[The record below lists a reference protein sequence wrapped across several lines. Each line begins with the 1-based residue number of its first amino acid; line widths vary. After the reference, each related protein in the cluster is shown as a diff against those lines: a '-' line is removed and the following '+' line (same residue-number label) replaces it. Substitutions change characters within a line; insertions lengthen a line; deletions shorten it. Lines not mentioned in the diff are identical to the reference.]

1 MNEVAALHAAA
12 RRYLI
17 DRHAKWTARYAEIG
31 HPTSGRYSE
40 QALDTFPRSNVLAAI
55 LEDVEWF
62 RPEDWTTVQAA
73 RDDLVTVAGS
83 AENMFTCDPISDV
96 DARAMAEERKLF
108 VRYLN
113 SLEEPQLHDIEPLPY
128 RRVLG
133 EAEAATLRSQL
144 AAAWGIAGGYWYP
157 LDGVERQDVLA
168 FQAPYFRRD
177 LPGST
182 LHRLIGESGVSR
194 VYELREYG
202 PNYELDLGEMDP
214 EYNGAEGYWCAES
227 LDLDHIR
234 LARILSHRRRARVS
248 CRYSASLARLGPV
261 RVDLAVLLRE
271 STSKPNKE
279 MKLARACRV
288 IDLSSMGR
296 AAYLQSRSQESF
308 RHARKH

>member
-1 MNEVAALHAAA
+1 
-12 RRYLI
+12 
-17 DRHAKWTARYAEIG
+17 
-31 HPTSGRYSE
+31 
-40 QALDTFPRSNVLAAI
+40 
-55 LEDVEWF
+55 
-62 RPEDWTTVQAA
+62 
-73 RDDLVTVAGS
+73 
-83 AENMFTCDPISDV
+83 MFTCDPISDV

-133 EAEAATLRSQL
+133 EAEAATLRSQV

-227 LDLDHIR
+227 LDWIIY
-234 LARILSHRRRARVS
+234 ASH
-248 CRYSASLARLGPV
+248 
-261 RVDLAVLLRE
+261 E
-271 STSKPNKE
+271 SSVTVGGQGLVAAIQQAWPAWDRFVWTSP
-279 MKLARACRV
+279 
-288 IDLSSMGR
+288 
-296 AAYLQSRSQESF
+296 F
-308 RHARKH
+308 F